1 MDSFGSS
8 YFGQHGPHNNCHS
21 AMLITKADRQNGPK
35 CSVILLQVDPEQ
47 LQVLAGEME
56 KGDRNFDYM
65 YTFGAYNDG
74 VTLQAVRQ

>member
-1 MDSFGSS
+1 M
-8 YFGQHGPHNNCHS
+8 
-21 AMLITKADRQNGPK
+21 
-35 CSVILLQVDPEQ
+35 ILLQVDPEQ

-74 VTLQAVRQ
+74 VTLQANPLQVWKFYRDGSQVNGT